1 MALWIS
7 LPVRRRFGLEE
18 LLPERERRI
27 RPAGLE
33 QLRRL
38 AGELG
43 RTHPGRPDPLPISA
57 GELLALSLL
66 EERAW
71 ERLANETV
79 SWREELRSL
88 RRRFGTPTVDAVLQ
102 EFERAFG
109 VPDADGGDR
118 EEHAAGR
125 LRELAVLW
133 ALERHPAAGDV
144 AALLHEGRPEP
155 SPLFDALVEGT
166 SADPL
171 TALADLLAEAAA
183 APSSLGEAVRWLAM
197 RPAAEGGVAEAADRS
212 ALLLAADVLTE
223 EHRPAFAPP
232 DGAAAG
238 AGELEAPRD
247 WEPAPGPPR
256 YGADPPWAPEL
267 VVIAKQ
273 LPVWLRQLGVERLD
287 EIPDPELARLALRGF
302 TGLWLVGIWERSRAS
317 RWIKQLCGNPE
328 ATASAYSIR
337 EYAVAA
343 DLGGEE
349 AMTDL
354 RERAAHHGI
363 RLVAD
368 MVPNHMGLD
377 SPWVLDHPERFLAL
391 PEPPFPSYAFS
402 GPDLSPRPEDV
413 RLCLEDHYYDAT
425 DAAVVFERL
434 DRRTGERR
442 YLYHGN
448 DGTGLPWN
456 DTAQLDYRRADV
468 REAVIETIL
477 SVARRFPVVRFDAAM
492 TLTWKHFRRLWF
504 PAPGEGGAI
513 PSRAGHGVSE
523 RALRQAMPREFWAEV
538 VDRVEREAP
547 DTLLLAEAFWLM
559 EAHFA
564 RGLGVHRVY
573 NSAFVNCLR
582 RDAAAELRRQ
592 IADLLRLDPRLLERQ
607 VNYLSNPDEAP
618 VREVFG
624 DGPRWRAASILLAT
638 LPGTP
643 LFAHGQVEGLRER
656 YGMEYQRA
664 YREDPVDAEMVAWH
678 QRVLAPLLAR
688 RRCFSGSTGFRLL
701 ELRGD
706 DGGLLE
712 EVLAFANGAGED
724 LHVVVVNLSAR
735 PLRGV
740 LGATGQ
746 GGRLNLR
753 RSGLASWLAA
763 GCRDLVGCRR
773 LEPLGAEAGGRPLT
787 LLPWEAMVLT
797 GFEAPRRQL
806 PAAPP
811 VHPDAPPV
819 DPVPQPG
826 PPVPPERLTAGA
838 SALAAAVALGVVTL
852 VGIERWLAGAAG
864 TTALLLG
871 ASAIGWTALAWWT
884 LRRAR

>member
-18 LLPERERRI
+18 LLPERERRV
-27 RPAGLE
+27 RPVGLE

-43 RTHPGRPDPLPISA
+43 RARPGRPDPLRISA
-57 GELLALSLL
+57 GELLAFSLL
-66 EERAW
+66 EERVW
-71 ERLANETV
+71 ERLAADTV
-79 SWREELRSL
+79 DWREELRSL
-88 RRRFGTPTVDAVLQ
+88 RRRFGGPRVGAVLR

-109 VPDADGGDR
+109 ATDADG
-118 EEHAAGR
+118 EEGEAGR
-125 LRELAVLW
+125 LRELVVLW
-133 ALERHPAAGDV
+133 ALERHPAGGEV
-144 AALLHEGRPEP
+144 ASLLHEGRPEP

-166 SADPL
+166 PASRLAP
-171 TALADLLAEAAA
+171 LADLLEEGEA
-183 APSSLGEAVRWLAM
+183 APSSLGEAIRWLAT
-197 RPAAEGGVAEAADRS
+197 RPAFAGGTADAADRS
-212 ALLLAADVLTE
+212 ALLLAADVLAE

-232 DGAAAG
+232 NGAAAPPG
-238 AGELEAPRD
+238 ALEAPRD

-256 YGADPPWAPEL
+256 YGVDPPWAPEL

-287 EIPDPELARLALRGF
+287 EIPDAELGRLARRGF

-328 ATASAYSIR
+328 AAASAYSIR

-343 DLGGEE
+343 DLGGET
-349 AMTDL
+349 ALAGL
-354 RERAAHHGI
+354 RERAGRHGI

-391 PEPPFPSYAFS
+391 PEPPFPSYSFS
-402 GPDLSPRPEDV
+402 GPDLSPRPEEA
-413 RLCLEDHYYDAT
+413 RLYLEDHYYDAT

-477 SVARRFPVVRFDAAM
+477 SVARRFPVIRFDAAM

-504 PAPGEGGAI
+504 PPPGEGGAI

-523 RALRQAMPREFWAEV
+523 RALRAAMPREFWAEV
-538 VDRVEREAP
+538 VDRVERQAP

-582 RDAAAELRRQ
+582 RDASAELRRQ
-592 IADLLRLDPRLLERQ
+592 IDDLVRLDPRLLERQ

-618 VREVFG
+618 VREAFG

-664 YREDPVDAEMVAWH
+664 YREEPVDEEMIAWH
-678 QRVLAPLLAR
+678 ELVLAPLLAR
-688 RRCFSGSTGFRLL
+688 RRCFSGSSRFRLL

-706 DGGLLE
+706 DGRLIE
-712 EVLAFANGAGED
+712 EVLGFTNGAGED

-735 PLRGV
+735 PLRGI
-740 LGATGQ
+740 LGSAGREEPPATG
-746 GGRLNLR
+746 
-753 RSGLASWLAA
+753 RSGLEAWLVA
-763 GCRDLVGCRR
+763 GCRDLVGARR

-787 LLPWEAMVLT
+787 LLPWEALVLT
-797 GFEAPRRQL
+797 GFEAPPRRR
-806 PAAPP
+806 PTAPP

-819 DPVPQPG
+819 DPEPQPG

-838 SALAAAVALGVVTL
+838 SALGTAVALGVVTL

-864 TTALLLG
+864 PTALLLG
-871 ASAIGWTALAWWT
+871 AGAIGWTTLAWWI
-884 LRRAR
+884 LRRRP

>member
-18 LLPERERRI
+18 LLPEQERRI

-43 RTHPGRPDPLPISA
+43 RTHPGHPDPLPISA

-71 ERLANETV
+71 ERLGAETV

-88 RRRFGTPTVDAVLQ
+88 RRRFGEPRVDAVLR

-109 VPDADGGDR
+109 AADAHGGDR
-118 EEHAAGR
+118 EEQEAGR

-133 ALERHPAAGDV
+133 TLERHPAAGGA

-155 SPLFDALVEGT
+155 SPLFDALVAGT
-166 SADPL
+166 PAGGL
-171 TALADLLAEAAA
+171 TPLADLLAEEEA
-183 APSSLGEAVRWLAM
+183 APSSLGEAMRWLASV
-197 RPAAEGGVAEAADRS
+197 PAAEGGVAEAAARS

-232 DGAAAG
+232 DGAAAD

-247 WEPAPGPPR
+247 WEPAAGPPR
-256 YGADPPWAPEL
+256 YGADPPWAQEL

-287 EIPDPELARLALRGF
+287 EIPDAELARLALRGF

-337 EYAVAA
+337 EYGVAA

-349 AMTDL
+349 ALTDL
-354 RERAAHHGI
+354 RERATHHGI

-391 PEPPFPSYAFS
+391 AEPPFPSYTFS
-402 GPDLSPRPEDV
+402 GPDLSPRPEEV

-425 DAAVVFERL
+425 DAAVVFERH

-456 DTAQLDYRRADV
+456 DTAQLDYRRADL

-477 SVARRFPVVRFDAAM
+477 SVARRFPVIRFDAAM

-592 IADLLRLDPRLLERQ
+592 IDDLLRLDPSLLERQ

-664 YREDPVDAEMVAWH
+664 YREDPVDAEMVTWH
-678 QRVLAPLLAR
+678 ERVLAPLLGR

-724 LHVVVVNLSAR
+724 LHVVVVNLSGR

-740 LGATGQ
+740 LGATAG
-746 GGRLNLR
+746 GGRLETG
-753 RSGLASWLAA
+753 RSGLESWLAA
-763 GCRDLVGCRR
+763 GCRDLVGGRR
-773 LEPLGAEAGGRPLT
+773 LEPLSAEAGGRPFT
-787 LLPWEAMVLT
+787 LLPWEALVLT
-797 GFEAPRRQL
+797 GFEAPLRRR
-806 PAAPP
+806 PTAPS

-819 DPVPQPG
+819 DPAPQPG

-852 VGIERWLAGAAG
+852 VGIERWLAGAVG

-871 ASAIGWTALAWWT
+871 ASTIGWTALAWRT
-884 LRRAR
+884 LRRGR